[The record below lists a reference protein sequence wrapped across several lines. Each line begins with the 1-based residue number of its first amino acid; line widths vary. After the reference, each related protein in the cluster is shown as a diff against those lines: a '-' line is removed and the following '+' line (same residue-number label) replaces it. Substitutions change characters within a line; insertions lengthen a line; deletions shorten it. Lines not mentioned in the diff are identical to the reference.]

1 MTGKHVPLAEGQIG
15 AFFEPAPDEDLP
27 ALGPDV
33 KRRDATQ
40 RAGTTLDHRWT
51 HPVMTKGKRSHVK
64 NGLYDESQ
72 RIYQTGGE
80 IDKFVYW
87 KLEVASI
94 AHDAWLQVA
103 EKCDW
108 IEIIDHRRNECWRIP
123 MARARKH
130 LVGYEAGMG
139 KRVGIPIRHWD
150 IVSAQGT
157 VRQKGES

>member
-1 MTGKHVPLAEGQIG
+1 MSKHVPLADGQIG
-15 AFFEPAPDEDLP
+15 AFFEPTPDEELP
-27 ALGPDV
+27 ALGPEV
-33 KRRDATQ
+33 KRRDTTQ

-51 HPVMTKGKRSHVK
+51 RTIMTRGKKAWVR

-80 IDKFVYW
+80 VDKFVYW
-87 KLEVASI
+87 KLNVVSI
-94 AHDAWLQVA
+94 SYDAWSQVA
-103 EKCDW
+103 EKIDW

-130 LVGYEAGMG
+130 LVTYEANVG
-139 KRVGIPIRHWD
+139 KRIGVPIRHWD

-157 VRQKGES
+157 VRQKGEA